1 MFLFNLLT
9 NDTGSTGGS
18 NWTTYLVFGL
28 IIVAIIGFSIYN
40 SKQQKK
46 QAQKE
51 EDTRNSLCKG
61 AKLITRGGIIG
72 KVYSVDHENGTFV
85 LETEKSKIKFDLRA
99 ILQVTEMPEP
109 KKKKVEKVEEVEETR
124 EVEESVSNTEETEI
138 QENKEA

>member
-9 NDTGSTGGS
+9 NETGNTAGS
-18 NWTTYLVFGL
+18 NWTTYLIFGL
-28 IIVAIIGFSIYN
+28 IIVAIIGFSIYS

-51 EDTRNSLCKG
+51 EETRNSLCKG

-72 KVYSVDHENGTFV
+72 KVYSVDHEKGTFV

-109 KKKKVEKVEEVEETR
+109 KKKKAEKVEEIEEVKEVEETTP
-124 EVEESVSNTEETEI
+124 NTEEVETTETT
-138 QENKEA
+138 EA